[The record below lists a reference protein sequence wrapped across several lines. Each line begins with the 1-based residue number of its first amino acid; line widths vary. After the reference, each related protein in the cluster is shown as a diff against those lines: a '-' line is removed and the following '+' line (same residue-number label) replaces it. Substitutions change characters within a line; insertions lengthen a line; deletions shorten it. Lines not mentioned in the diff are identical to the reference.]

1 MQRERAGAGDAP
13 ACRIFIAYSVPAEAA
28 TAIAAWARGS
38 LAGASELRLVP
49 AANLHVT
56 LVFCGRLH
64 AERVADVVD
73 MTRRAIALQ
82 RAPLYTPSRVRVLA
96 RSAIALELE
105 AAEPARALRGWPLGT
120 LTSELSSAGLLR
132 RETREWT
139 PHVTVA
145 RARRG
150 QRPAVEAE
158 PPDLTFAPDAI
169 VVMESLSVPGGV
181 RYAERERFPFGQS
194 APRVGKK

>member
-1 MQRERAGAGDAP
+1 VQRERAGAGARG
-13 ACRIFIAYSVPAEAA
+13 CRIFVAYSLPAETAG
-28 TAIAAWARGS
+28 AIATWARSS

-56 LVFCGRLH
+56 LVFCGRLPP
-64 AERVADVVD
+64 ERVEDVVT
-73 MTRRAIALQ
+73 MTRRAIALP

-96 RSAIALELE
+96 RSAIALELD
-105 AAEPARALRGWPLGT
+105 AAEPDRALRGWPLGM
-120 LTSELSSAGLLR
+120 LASELSSAGLRR
-132 RETREWT
+132 RETREWA

-150 QRPAVEAE
+150 QRPIAAAE

-169 VVMESLSVPGGV
+169 VVAESLSVPGGV
-181 RYAERERFPFGQS
+181 RYAERARFPFDLP
-194 APRVGKK
+194 AHRTGKA